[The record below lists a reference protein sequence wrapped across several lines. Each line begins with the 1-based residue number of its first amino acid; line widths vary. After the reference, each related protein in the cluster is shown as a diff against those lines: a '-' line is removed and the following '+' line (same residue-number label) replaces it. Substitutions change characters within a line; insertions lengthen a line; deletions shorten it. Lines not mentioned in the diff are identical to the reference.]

1 MPLSAR
7 EIVLSPSASAALHSL
22 ETSSMKSA
30 RSIAR
35 RVREL
40 SAVLR
45 VDCLHGEVV
54 RKQQI
59 PRFFADHYGASNL
72 FIEDLPAFWRMI
84 YSVAHQGTE
93 RYVAVLEIV
102 DHAAYDRWFP
112 GKGRGR

>member
-1 MPLSAR
+1 
-7 EIVLSPSASAALHSL
+7 
-22 ETSSMKSA
+22 MKSA
-30 RSIAR
+30 SSIAR
-35 RVREL
+35 RGREL

-45 VDCLHGEVV
+45 ADCLHGEVV

-72 FIEDLPAFWRMI
+72 FVEDLPAFWRLI
-84 YSVAHQGTE
+84 YSLAHQGPE

-112 GKGRGR
+112 GKGRSR

>member
-1 MPLSAR
+1 MPLSAK

-22 ETSSMKSA
+22 EASTMNSA
-30 RSIAR
+30 RSIVR

-45 VDCLHGEVV
+45 ADCLHGEVV
-54 RKQQI
+54 RKNQI

-72 FIEDLPAFWRMI
+72 FVEDLPAFWRMT
-84 YSVAHQGTE
+84 YTLVHQGTE

-112 GKGRGR
+112 GRGHGR